1 MIKVLDNLFAS
12 KVYYQAACYSN
23 KGKVRSN
30 NEDNFYFDGLFMPE
44 DNDGLLN
51 IEEKNNELK
60 NNTFFAVFDG
70 MGGGDYGEIA
80 SYTSALFAKDFLSN
94 PGNINKSDIS
104 PSLKDMCFEMNQKV
118 FEVGEDLGA
127 YMFGSTIASVY
138 FHENQMWFTN
148 IGDSRAYL
156 YRDSKLIQVSKDHI
170 ESVLRNSRQKPA
182 LLQHL
187 GIDPE
192 EIMLDPTISRLDVRH
207 DDVILLCSDGL
218 TDMVDSVVIAGELA
232 QNQNIFDSVKN
243 LFYLAMNAGGL
254 DNITIIIIRIIDS
267 KYR

>member
-1 MIKVLDNLFAS
+1 MKVLGNLFAS
-12 KVYYQAACYSN
+12 KLYYQAACYSN
-23 KGKVRSN
+23 KGKIRSN
-30 NEDNFYFDGLFMPE
+30 NEDNFYFDGLYMPE
-44 DNDGLLN
+44 DNDGLSN
-51 IEEKNNELK
+51 IEEKESELR

-80 SYTSALFAKDFLSN
+80 SHTSALFAKEYLSI
-94 PGNINKSDIS
+94 PDNINKSDIS
-104 PSLKDMCFEMNQKV
+104 PSLEDMCFGMNQKV

-156 YRDSKLIQVSKDHI
+156 YRNSELIQVSKDHI
-170 ESVLRNSRQKPA
+170 ESVLPNNPRQKPA

-192 EIMLDPTISRLDVRH
+192 EIMLDPTIRRLDVQN

-218 TDMVDSVVIAGELA
+218 TDMVDPVVIAGELS
-232 QNQNIFDSVKN
+232 QNQSAFDAVRN
-243 LFYLAMNAGGL
+243 LFHFAMNAGGI
-254 DNITIIIIRIIDS
+254 DNITIIIIRIFRQKI
-267 KYR
+267 

>member
-1 MIKVLDNLFAS
+1 MNVLDNLFAP
-12 KVYYQAACYSN
+12 KVKYQAACYSN

-30 NEDNFYFDGLFMPE
+30 NEDNFYFDGFYMPE
-44 DNDGLLN
+44 DNDGLSN
-51 IEEKNNELK
+51 IEEKEGELK

-80 SYTSALFAKDFLSN
+80 SHTSALFAKEFLSVPN
-94 PGNINKSDIS
+94 NINKSDIS
-104 PSLKDMCFEMNQKV
+104 PSLRDMCFEMSQKV

-156 YRDSKLIQVSKDHI
+156 YRDSELIQVSKDHI
-170 ESVLRNSRQKPA
+170 ESVAPNSRQKPA

-192 EIMLDPTISRLDVRH
+192 EIMLDPTIRRLDVR
-207 DDVILLCSDGL
+207 DDDLILLCSDGL
-218 TDMVDSVVIAGELA
+218 TDMVDPVVIAGELS
-232 QNQNIFDSVKN
+232 QSQRLFDSVKN
-243 LFYLAMNAGGL
+243 LFHFAMNAGGI
-254 DNITIIIIRIIDS
+254 DNITIIIIRITGS
-267 KYR
+267 RYR

>member
-1 MIKVLDNLFAS
+1 MNVLDSLFGS
-12 KVYYQAACYSN
+12 KFYYQAACYSN
-23 KGKVRSN
+23 KGKVRKN
-30 NEDNFYFDGLFMPE
+30 NEDNFYFDGFYMPE
-44 DNDGLLN
+44 DNDGLSN
-51 IEEKNNELK
+51 IEEKESELK

-80 SYTSALFAKDFLSN
+80 SHTSASFAKEFLSDSE
-94 PGNINKSDIS
+94 NICKSDIS
-104 PSLKDMCFEMNQKV
+104 SSLKDMCFEMNQKV

-138 FHENQMWFTN
+138 FHENLMWFTN

-156 YRDSKLIQVSKDHI
+156 YRDSELIQVSKDHI
-170 ESVLRNSRQKPA
+170 ESVTPNSRQKPA

-192 EIMLDPTISRLDVRH
+192 EIMLDPTIKRLDVKK

-218 TDMVDSVVIAGELA
+218 TDMVDPITIAGELS
-232 QNQNIFDSVKN
+232 QNQSIFDAVKN
-243 LFYLAMNAGGL
+243 LFHAAMNGGGI
-254 DNITIIIIRIIDS
+254 DNITIIIIRITG
-267 KYR
+267 R